1 MSEANANENKELMAD
16 LLGYHLGL
24 VDDETKAR
32 VEAAF
37 ASSEELHAALRNV
50 ARRVSLLNA
59 DEAPAPPANL
69 EARILDRIERT
80 QKVLPFRQTASP
92 QRLRLP
98 SAQDAAVTRSQPLMS
113 MREVVGLAAAILLFV
128 GFFLPRYRSA
138 RLASQQLACANNL
151 RMIGNGFASYAETFG
166 NQWPYAGPAPIGAS
180 WLRSAPPGVPRADNS
195 AHVFRLVRGRFVL
208 PPAFVCPGRRNDRP
222 VDAASIG
229 ICESFPAACNNSYST
244 NFVTSPW
251 RKDEFDATM
260 PLAADMSPLAEEQRL
275 RIDARLLPPNSRSHG
290 SPGGQN
296 VLRADVSVRFFR
308 SPNVGLENDDI
319 YRLIGVQEYTGTERP
334 SLRSD
339 AFLIP

>member
-113 MREVVGLAAAILLFV
+113 MREVVGLAAAILRFA
-128 GFFLPRYRSA
+128 GFFLPS
-138 RLASQQLACANNL
+138 
-151 RMIGNGFASYAETFG
+151 
-166 NQWPYAGPAPIGAS
+166 
-180 WLRSAPPGVPRADNS
+180 
-195 AHVFRLVRGRFVL
+195 
-208 PPAFVCPGRRNDRP
+208 
-222 VDAASIG
+222 
-229 ICESFPAACNNSYST
+229 
-244 NFVTSPW
+244 
-251 RKDEFDATM
+251 
-260 PLAADMSPLAEEQRL
+260 
-275 RIDARLLPPNSRSHG
+275 
-290 SPGGQN
+290 
-296 VLRADVSVRFFR
+296 
-308 SPNVGLENDDI
+308 
-319 YRLIGVQEYTGTERP
+319 
-334 SLRSD
+334 
-339 AFLIP
+339 